1 MNFCARGFMM
11 KKHDK
16 GSYLFAVLF
25 FTLVN
30 IGTLAWA
37 DESEYDE
44 VSYDSLVSELTQIN
58 TSRSERQVSPFED
71 VRIHTGVSL
80 VTAMTNVVLRDEK
93 LTSINSGMQLSLGID
108 LFSKYWIAEGSL
120 RSFDDYN
127 SGKQTITLK
136 EFDMKFLHSVPVSSY
151 NIYGGLGLSARYLYL
166 HNNETNAQNDY
177 STPASIVF
185 LGFNKELGKSV
196 SVGAECSRRATLISD
211 TPDKTAYDLSLRMNA
226 YF

>member
-1 MNFCARGFMM
+1 M

-16 GSYLFAVLF
+16 SSYLLAALF

-37 DESEYDE
+37 EESEYDE
-44 VSYDSLVSELTQIN
+44 VSYDSLVSELTQTN
-58 TSRSERQVSPFED
+58 MQRSERQISPFDE

-80 VTAMTNVVLRDEK
+80 VTAMTNIAIGNEQ
-93 LTSINSGMQLSLGID
+93 LTAINSGMQLSLGID

-120 RSFDDYN
+120 RSFDDYKD
-127 SGKQTITLK
+127 SKQTITLK
-136 EFDMKFLHSVPVSSY
+136 EFDIKFLHSVPVSLY
-151 NIYGGLGLSARYLYL
+151 NVYGGLGLSARYLYL
-166 HNNETNAQNDY
+166 HNNETNVQTDY
-177 STPASIVF
+177 STPASVVF
-185 LGFNKELGKSV
+185 LGFNKELSKSV
-196 SVGAECSRRATLISD
+196 SFGAECSRRATLISD